1 MPKQESS
8 VGKQRPIQRKVFP
21 NQPSPMARRIFWHLH
36 SLGEVRLTAPDYH
49 EPFEK
54 PGAHLFWITSGRG
67 VLELQT
73 GNFALKPGTQVW
85 FVDMKKPRIY
95 VPEAGRHLGICGIR
109 FGGPALES
117 WHEILGENRE
127 PEFAFRDQ
135 AFLRRSYQEIRR
147 LKQRKPA
154 EWEWQIHNRLHELM
168 GRLLAAH
175 GLLAARGEELPEAI
189 VRFTNAVA
197 ADPTRYWRA
206 RDLPAIA
213 HVSYSKLRALFL
225 QTQGET
231 LQRYLQKFRLD
242 QARRL
247 LADERLSVKEV
258 ADRLHF
264 PNEFYFSRFFHRCTG
279 MSPTQFRSALKPR
292 RPSDHKSS

>member
-1 MPKQESS
+1 
-8 VGKQRPIQRKVFP
+8 
-21 NQPSPMARRIFWHLH
+21 MARRLFWHLY
-36 SLGEVRLTAPDYH
+36 SLAEVRLTAPEHH

-54 PGAHLFWITSGRG
+54 PGAHLFWTTSGHG

-73 GNFALKPGTQVW
+73 GNFALEPGARVW
-85 FVDMKKPRIY
+85 FVDMKKPRTY

-117 WHEILGENRE
+117 WHEVLGGNRE

-135 AFLRRSYQEIRR
+135 AFLRRSYREILHLHR
-147 LKQRKPA
+147 RKPA
-154 EWEWQIHNRLHELM
+154 EWEWQIHDRLHRLM
-168 GRLLAAH
+168 SRLLAAR
-175 GLLAARGEELPEAI
+175 GLLGSRGEELPEPI
-189 VRFTNAVA
+189 VRVINAVG

-206 RDLPAIA
+206 RDLPGIA
-213 HVSYSKLRALFL
+213 HISYSKLRALFF

-231 LQRYLQKFRLD
+231 LHRYLERFRLD
-242 QARRL
+242 QAKRL

-279 MSPTQFRSALKPR
+279 MSPTQFRSSLKSR
-292 RPSDHKSS
+292 KPSDHKSS